1 MGLNHLGLCVTAA
14 CYFAR
19 QLAICGT
26 FSTMVCECQWGLSCL
41 FLGGFIILAAGVFSI
56 FPFVLGVL
64 KYEWYVALC
73 YLWLGLGV
81 GIFGLGFLYEI
92 FCCAPK
98 QRFGKETRGRTS
110 AREDTA
116 GQDDIA
122 SAPTPYIMI
131 TA

>member
-1 MGLNHLGLCVTAA
+1 MGGISVAAA
-14 CYFAR
+14 CCGAWHG
-19 QLAICGT
+19 LICVT

-41 FLGGFIILAAGVFSI
+41 FLGGFIILAAGIFSF

-64 KYEWYVALC
+64 KYEWYIALC
-73 YLWLGLGV
+73 YLWLALGV
-81 GIFGLGFLYEI
+81 GIFGLGFLYEL

-98 QRFGKETRGRTS
+98 QRFGKETRGCAS
-110 AREDTA
+110 AREPTE
-116 GQDDIA
+116 GEDDIA